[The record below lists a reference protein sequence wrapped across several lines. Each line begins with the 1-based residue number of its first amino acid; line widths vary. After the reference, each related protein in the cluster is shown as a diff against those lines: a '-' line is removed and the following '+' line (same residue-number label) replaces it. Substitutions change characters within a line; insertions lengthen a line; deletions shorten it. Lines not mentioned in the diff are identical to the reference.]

1 MQKLILIYDPKSN
14 SPLTISDV
22 QIFSLIDAKSEL
34 SEVLEVLH
42 SFVPDELDKIF
53 IEHYEGTT
61 GNKIRKVDNAV
72 AFMDNELIKLNK
84 IYNLDGVREI
94 NLH

>member
-1 MQKLILIYDPKSN
+1 MLFDILREYRKIG
-14 SPLTISDV
+14 DV